1 MTRRG
6 RVRPR
11 QAAASPASGPGT
23 GQEAARGA
31 AGSRPARATWERPA
45 RLRGAAK
52 PRSRPQVTLA
62 LTMTSGLASRPGIT
76 PRPGTPPALAG
87 KLSDEQLL
95 AQNTGI
101 CMVVGSTWG

>member
-1 MTRRG
+1 
-6 RVRPR
+6 
-11 QAAASPASGPGT
+11 
-23 GQEAARGA
+23 
-31 AGSRPARATWERPA
+31 
-45 RLRGAAK
+45 
-52 PRSRPQVTLA
+52 VTLA